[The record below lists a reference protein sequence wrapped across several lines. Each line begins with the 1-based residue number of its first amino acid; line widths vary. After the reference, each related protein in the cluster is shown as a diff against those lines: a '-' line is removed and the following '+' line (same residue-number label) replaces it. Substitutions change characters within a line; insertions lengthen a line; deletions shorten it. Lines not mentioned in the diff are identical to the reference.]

1 MTTPKLVLCVIDAM
15 APEMLERAVAE
26 GTAPVLGELMR
37 RGLYVPDCAAA
48 FPSVTPVCAASI
60 TTGAGQERHLIPA
73 MNWYHREE
81 GRYVEYGSSFRASQR
96 FGIARQLT
104 DTVYNMNRAHLAPE
118 PLTVFEALDD
128 AGVRTA
134 GTTYLIYRGRHRHEP
149 QRDSALTRIASATL
163 LRHAVMGPRE
173 LFYADIFASRRT
185 GCRSGLGMPGVRDQH
200 SGCVAAYMVEYDLF
214 DFLLLSLPDNDWHSH
229 KHGPEG
235 QLRSLA
241 LADQQ
246 LARMMAP
253 AGGVERFLETH
264 AMVVMADHSQAPVR
278 ATVALQEA
286 LSELDV
292 LEPGRAGRGA
302 DRPTASRDS
311 RAARGPGVDG
321 TSSPTVPRA
330 RQTDGARIA
339 VCPTQRAAM
348 VYVLTDH
355 HPEALRSDIVRRALA
370 LDGVELVMWL
380 ERDVHGAPV
389 EGVIARPSIGELRFR
404 PGGEVR
410 DARGGRW
417 SVEGELTVLGA
428 SVRDGILSTPEYPD
442 ALARVW
448 SALSCPTSGDV
459 LLSAEPFHEFLDWG
473 RQGHVGGGSHGSLR
487 GEDSLGALVLC
498 GLDLP
503 AEMPAQWSIR
513 DVAPLTLG
521 HFGVAAN

>member
-1 MTTPKLVLCVIDAM
+1 MIDAM
-15 APEMLERAVAE
+15 APAMLERAVAE
-26 GTAPVLGELMR
+26 GVAPTLGELMR
-37 RGLYVPDCAAA
+37 RGTYVPDCAAA

-60 TTGAGQERHLIPA
+60 TTGAGQERHHIPA
-73 MNWYHREE
+73 MNWYHRAEA
-81 GRYVEYGSSFRASQR
+81 RYVEYGSSFRASQR

-149 QRDSALTRIASATL
+149 QRDSALTRIVSATL

-200 SGCVAAYMVEYDLF
+200 SGCVAAHLVEHDLF

-246 LARMMAP
+246 LARTMAP
-253 AGGVERFLETH
+253 AGGVERFLDDH
-264 AMVVMADHSQAPVR
+264 AVIVMADHSQAPVR
-278 ATVALQEA
+278 ATVALQDA
-286 LSELDV
+286 LAELDV
-292 LEPGRAGRGA
+292 LAPGR
-302 DRPTASRDS
+302 S
-311 RAARGPGVDG
+311 GPGSDG
-321 TSSPTVPRA
+321 EPPLEGSSGAGDAAPARA
-330 RQTDGARIA
+330 RRGEGARIA

-355 HPEALRSDIVRRALA
+355 RPATLRSEVVRRALA

-380 ERDVHGAPV
+380 ERDVHGGV
-389 EGVIARPSIGELRFR
+389 GEGAIARASVGELRFR
-404 PGGEVR
+404 PGGELR
-410 DARGGRW
+410 DARGAHW
-417 SVEGELTVLGA
+417 SVDGELGVLDA
-428 SVRDGILSTPEYPD
+428 CVRDGVLLTPHHPD
-442 ALARVW
+442 ALARAW

-459 LLSAEPFHEFLDWG
+459 LLSAAPHHEFLDWG

-487 GEDSLGALVLC
+487 GEDSRGALILC
-498 GLDLP
+498 GVQLP
-503 AEMPAQWSIR
+503 APGGRASDQWSIR
-513 DVAPLTLG
+513 DVAPLVLA
-521 HFGVAAN
+521 HFGL

>member
-1 MTTPKLVLCVIDAM
+1 
-15 APEMLERAVAE
+15 
-26 GTAPVLGELMR
+26 MR

-81 GRYVEYGSSFRASQR
+81 ARYVEYGSSFRASQR

-200 SGCVAAYMVEYDLF
+200 SGCVAAHLVEHDLF

-253 AGGVERFLETH
+253 AGGLERFLETH

-278 ATVALQEA
+278 ATVALQDA

-292 LEPGRAGRGA
+292 LEPGRGGRGA
-302 DRPTASRDS
+302 E
-311 RAARGPGVDG
+311 RAHAGSATKAGGP
-321 TSSPTVPRA
+321 PRA
-330 RQTDGARIA
+330 SAGSGARIA

-355 HPEALRSDIVRRALA
+355 HPEALRSDVVRRALA

-380 ERDVHGAPV
+380 ERDVHGAPA

-404 PGGEVR
+404 PGGELHDPR
-410 DARGGRW
+410 GARWGL
-417 SVEGELTVLGA
+417 EGELTVLGA
-428 SVRDGILSTPEYPD
+428 AIRDGVLDTPEYPD

-487 GEDSLGALVLC
+487 GEDSLGALILY

-503 AEMPAQWSIR
+503 AETFAQWSIR
-513 DVAPLTLG
+513 DVTPLILG
-521 HFGVAAN
+521 HFGLAVTAGSEGAAKGLP

>member
-1 MTTPKLVLCVIDAM
+1 MTPPKLVLCVIDAM

-26 GTAPVLGELMR
+26 GAAPTLGELMR

-73 MNWYHREE
+73 MNWYMREE
-81 GRYVEYGSSFRASQR
+81 ARYVEYGSSFRASQR

-200 SGCVAAYMVEYDLF
+200 SGCVAAYMVEHDLF
-214 DFLLLSLPDNDWHSH
+214 DFLLLSLPDNDWYSH

-278 ATVALQEA
+278 ATVALQDA
-286 LSELDV
+286 LSEFDV
-292 LEPGRAGRGA
+292 LEPGRSGRGSGAQAAKASTAGEAPASHASGAGRA
-302 DRPTASRDS
+302 
-311 RAARGPGVDG
+311 
-321 TSSPTVPRA
+321 
-330 RQTDGARIA
+330 QIA

-348 VYVLTDH
+348 VYVLTESH
-355 HPEALRSDIVRRALA
+355 HDALRSDVVRRALA

-380 ERDVHGAPV
+380 ERDVHGAPA

-404 PGGEVR
+404 PGGDVR
-410 DARGGRW
+410 DARDGRW
-417 SVEGELTVLGA
+417 SLEGELAVLGA
-428 SVRDGILSTPEYPD
+428 TVRDGVLSTPEHPD

-487 GEDSLGALVLC
+487 GEDSLGALILSGVDPDAHPP
-498 GLDLP
+498 GRASDP
-503 AEMPAQWSIR
+503 TPAQWSIR
-513 DVAPLTLG
+513 DVAPLVLS

>member
-1 MTTPKLVLCVIDAM
+1 MTPPKLVLCVIDAM

-26 GTAPVLGELMR
+26 GVAPVLGELMR

-81 GRYVEYGSSFRASQR
+81 ARYVEYGSSFRASQR

-200 SGCVAAYMVEYDLF
+200 SGCVAAYMVEHDLF

-278 ATVALQEA
+278 ATVALQDA
-286 LSELDV
+286 LSEFDV
-292 LEPGRAGRGA
+292 LEPGRSGAGE
-302 DRPTASRDS
+302 P
-311 RAARGPGVDG
+311 
-321 TSSPTVPRA
+321 
-330 RQTDGARIA
+330 RIA

-348 VYVLTDH
+348 VYVLAGH
-355 HPEALRSDIVRRALA
+355 HPEALRSEVVRRALA

-380 ERDVHGAPV
+380 ERDAHGAPV

-404 PGGEVR
+404 PGGEVH
-410 DARGGRW
+410 DARGGGW
-417 SVEGELTVLGA
+417 SLEGELTVLGA
-428 SVRDGILSTPEYPD
+428 TVRDGVLSTPEHPD
-442 ALARVW
+442 AFARVW

-503 AEMPAQWSIR
+503 AETPAQWSIR
-513 DVAPLTLG
+513 DVAPLVLG
-521 HFGVAAN
+521 HFGVGAN

>member
-1 MTTPKLVLCVIDAM
+1 MGVPKLVLCVIDAM
-15 APEMLERAVAE
+15 APAMLERAVAE
-26 GTAPVLGELMR
+26 GAAPVLGELMR
-37 RGLYVPDCAAA
+37 RGLYVPDCVAA

-81 GRYVEYGSSFRASQR
+81 ARYVEYGSSFRASQR

-200 SGCVAAYMVEYDLF
+200 SGCVAAYMVEHDLF

-253 AGGVERFLETH
+253 VGGVERFLETH
-264 AMVVMADHSQAPVR
+264 ALVVMADHSQASVR

-286 LSELDV
+286 LSEFDV
-292 LEPGRAGRGA
+292 LEPGRGGRGSDRTLAAPASNA
-302 DRPTASRDS
+302 DGSS
-311 RAARGPGVDG
+311 RASGAG
-321 TSSPTVPRA
+321 
-330 RQTDGARIA
+330 GARIA

-355 HPEALRSDIVRRALA
+355 HPEALRSDVVRRALA

-417 SVEGELTVLGA
+417 SLEGELTVLGA
-428 SVRDGILSTPEYPD
+428 AVRDGVLSAPEHPD

-448 SALSCPTSGDV
+448 SALSCSTSGDV

-503 AEMPAQWSIR
+503 TETPAQWSIR
-513 DVAPLTLG
+513 DVAPLILA
-521 HFGVAAN
+521 HFGLTPSGRSGESWW